1 MELGLLGFKDNVIFM
16 ISFWEVSMS
25 YVRDKGLEERNW
37 IVILYICYKLNLRV
51 NSIIVV
57 WRKGGG
63 LYNLYFI

>member
-1 MELGLLGFKDNVIFM
+1 MELGLLDFKDNVIFM